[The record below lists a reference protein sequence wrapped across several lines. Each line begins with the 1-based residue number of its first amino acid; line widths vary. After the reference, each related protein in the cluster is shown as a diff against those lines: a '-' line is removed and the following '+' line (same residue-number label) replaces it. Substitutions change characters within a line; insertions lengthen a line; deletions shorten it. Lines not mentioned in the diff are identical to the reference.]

1 MSRSASAYGSGLSNP
16 NLHAHYDLPIAVVG
30 GGAGQLLG
38 GRHLVYRKETPMTN
52 LLLSLLEKAGVP
64 AEKIGDS
71 TGRLELLSGV

>member
-1 MSRSASAYGSGLSNP
+1 
-16 NLHAHYDLPIAVVG
+16 
-30 GGAGQLLG
+30 
-38 GRHLVYRKETPMTN
+38 MTN